1 LSDEPKGMR
10 AYRGATG
17 SPLWTEM
24 KYAGP
29 AMIHH
34 DTILMAGNA
43 CDLQTGAKRM
53 RSHPLSGEPV
63 EWTWSRNYGCNTP
76 LASEHLLT
84 FRSGA
89 AGFLDFCNDGGTG
102 NFGGFRSSCSNNL
115 IVAGG
120 VLSAP
125 EYTNTCTCSY
135 QNQASLALVPMPEVE
150 VWTSFGAQTAKE
162 PIRRLGINL
171 GAPGDRKSDDGTL
184 WLEYPSVGGSSP
196 AVPIKIDPDKPAWF
210 RRHSSQFEGTGLV
223 WVASSGARGLKSF
236 RIKLGEEDSD
246 ERLYTLRLHFAEPD
260 EVAPGERIFDVR
272 VQGETVLEA
281 LDVVAEAGGRYR
293 GLIKEVRGVKVSDEL
308 TLKLSPSSSALRKEA
323 ILSGIEI
330 QAEGW

>member
-1 LSDEPKGMR
+1 
-10 AYRGATG
+10 
-17 SPLWTEM
+17 M
-24 KYAGP
+24 KYNGP

-43 CDLQTGAKRM
+43 CDLRTGARTM

-89 AGFLDFCNDGGTG
+89 AGYLDLCNDGGTG
-102 NFGGFRSSCSNNL
+102 NFGGFRSSCTNNL

-125 EYTNTCTCSY
+125 EYTRTCTCSY
-135 QNQASLALVPMPEVE
+135 QNQASLALVPMPTVE
-150 VWTSFGAQTAKE
+150 TWTSFGAQATKE
-162 PIRRLGINL
+162 SIRRVGINL

-196 AVPIKIDPDKPAWF
+196 AVPIKIDPEKPAWF
-210 RRHSSQFEGTGLV
+210 RRHSSQIEGAGLA
-223 WVASSGARGLKSF
+223 WVAASGARGLKSF
-236 RIKLGEEDSD
+236 RIKLGD
-246 ERLYTLRLHFAEPD
+246 EGSEPRTYTVRLHLMEPD
-260 EVAPGERIFDVR
+260 EVAPGERTFAVR
-272 VQGETVLEA
+272 MQGEQVLEA
-281 LDVVAEAGGRYR
+281 LDVVAEAGGRQR
-293 GLIKEVRGVKVSDEL
+293 ALVKEVRGVKVADEL
-308 TLKLSPSSSALRKEA
+308 VIKFSPAPSAVRKESV
-323 ILSGIEI
+323 LSGIEI